1 MVTGSRFALTNI
13 QRKNSRCALA
23 RLSTKFQQAII
34 TSEHVHL
41 VASPL
46 HQRSL
51 PGRESGPRLSC
62 YDSAAIVIAQLMKRL
77 FNKTLLA
84 LAVIILV
91 TAFAQAQT
99 TAPINAAAEKTQPP
113 QSTPTN
119 STYAPAPSATSLS
132 QAAYLTPIAGYQ
144 GVLAETV
151 DGGTLAAQ
159 AADSKF
165 NPASAVK
172 LATALVALQTFGP
185 DHRFLTCV
193 WASGTI
199 DKLTGTLNGDL
210 VITGRDP
217 SFHYEHGVML
227 ARELNDLGIRSVT
240 GNVIV
245 APGFTMNFD
254 WSAKR
259 SGEELIAT
267 LDSARRPAAATR
279 AWLDERMLINDKASL
294 STVPSVV
301 IAGEAQVDSAP
312 ASAKPLLTH
321 KSSKLVDVL
330 KALLCYSNNFMAER
344 IGETVG
350 GPQGVTNAVI
360 KKLDIPPDEISL
372 ASTSG
377 LGVNRV
383 TPRAMMK
390 ILRGLRVEL
399 AKNKLALFD
408 ILPVAG
414 IDPGTLE
421 DRYTDLPHRG
431 SVVAKTGTLI
441 RTDGGASALVGQMKT
456 RSGRIVLFVIM
467 NQSGNVNRFRQNQD
481 FIVSAI
487 QNTLG
492 GPAPFEYRP
501 VQLSLRLAGT
511 DYETAKSRGEVEPKE
526 Q

>member
-1 MVTGSRFALTNI
+1 MKRSLNKSLFALLVI
-13 QRKNSRCALA
+13 
-23 RLSTKFQQAII
+23 
-34 TSEHVHL
+34 VL
-41 VASPL
+41 VA
-46 HQRSL
+46 
-51 PGRESGPRLSC
+51 
-62 YDSAAIVIAQLMKRL
+62 
-77 FNKTLLA
+77 
-84 LAVIILV
+84 
-91 TAFAQAQT
+91 AFAQAQP
-99 TAPINAAAEKTQPP
+99 TAPVTAGAEKTQPS
-113 QSTPTN
+113 QSTSTN
-119 STYAPAPSATSLS
+119 STLAPAPSATSLS

-144 GVLAETV
+144 GVLAETAEGATV
-151 DGGTLAAQ
+151 AAQ
-159 AADSKF
+159 ATDAKF

-185 DHRFLTCV
+185 EHRFLTGV
-193 WASGTI
+193 WANGTI
-199 DKLTGTLNGDL
+199 DKATGTLNGDL

-217 SFHYEHGVML
+217 SFHYEHAVML
-227 ARELNDLGIRSVT
+227 ARELNDLGIRNVT

-245 APGFTMNFD
+245 ASGFTMNFD
-254 WSAKR
+254 WSARR
-259 SGEELIAT
+259 SGEELIAS
-267 LDSARRPAAATR
+267 LDAARRPAAATR
-279 AWLDERMLINDKASL
+279 AWLEERMLIGDKTSL

-301 IAGEAQVDSAP
+301 IAGEALVDSAP

-360 KKLDIPPDEISL
+360 RKLDIPPDEISL

-390 ILRGLRVEL
+390 ILRGLRIEL
-399 AKNKLALFD
+399 AKHKLALFD

-421 DRYTDLPHRG
+421 DRYTEMPRRG

-441 RTDGGASALVGQMKT
+441 RTDGGASSLVGQMKT
-456 RSGRIVLFVIM
+456 RSGRVVLFVIM
-467 NQSGNVNRFRQNQD
+467 NQSGNVVRFRQNQD
-481 FIVSAI
+481 NIVLAI

-492 GPAPFEYRP
+492 GPAPFDYRP